1 MTENPFGGLDMNALM
16 QQAQQ
21 MQQQL
26 AEAQQRLNA
35 ATVEGAALGGAVT
48 VIVNGVGELSDVK
61 IGEQFAGAS
70 AEDLE
75 DLAAG
80 VVAAYRD
87 AKAKADEL
95 ATQSLGPL
103 AGGFDQSGSPFQ
115 LGF

>member
-35 ATVEGAALGGAVT
+35 AAVDGSALGGAVT
-48 VIVNGVGELSDVK
+48 VTVNGVGELTNVVLSSQ
-61 IGEQFAGAS
+61 IAGAT

-80 VVAAYRD
+80 IVAAYRD

-103 AGGFDQSGSPFQ
+103 AGGFDQAGSPFQ

>member
-1 MTENPFGGLDMNALM
+1 MTENPFGGFDMNALM

-26 AEAQQRLNA
+26 AEAQARLNA
-35 ATVEGAALGGAVT
+35 ATVDGSALGGAITVT
-48 VIVNGVGELSDVK
+48 VNGVGELSDVK
-61 IGEQFAGAS
+61 LGEQFVGAS
-70 AEDLE
+70 AEDLD

-80 VVAAYRD
+80 IVVAYRD

-103 AGGFDQSGSPFQ
+103 AGGFDQPGSPFQ

>member
-35 ATVEGAALGGAVT
+35 ATVDGTALSGAVT
-48 VIVNGVGELSDVK
+48 VTVNGVGELTDVK
-61 IGEQFAGAS
+61 LGDQFVGAGA
-70 AEDLE
+70 EDIE

-80 VVAAYRD
+80 IVVAYRD

-103 AGGFDQSGSPFQ
+103 AGGFDTAGSPFQ

>member
-35 ATVEGAALGGAVT
+35 ATVEGTSLGGAVT
-48 VIVNGVGELSDVK
+48 VTVNGVGELTDVK
-61 IGEQFAGAS
+61 LGDQFVGAT

-80 VVAAYRD
+80 IVVAYRD
-87 AKAKADEL
+87 AKAKADDL
-95 ATQSLGPL
+95 ASQSLGPL
-103 AGGFDQSGSPFQ
+103 AGGFDAPGSPFQ
-115 LGF
+115 LGL

>member
-21 MQQQL
+21 MQQRL
-26 AEAQQRLNA
+26 AEAQARLNA
-35 ATVEGAALGGAVT
+35 ATVDGTALGGAITVT
-48 VIVNGVGELSDVK
+48 VNGVGELTDVTL
-61 IGEQFAGAS
+61 GAQFVGAGAD
-70 AEDLE
+70 DLE

-80 VVAAYRD
+80 IVVAYRD

-103 AGGFDQSGSPFQ
+103 AGGFDSPGSPFQ

>member
-26 AEAQQRLNA
+26 AEAQERLNA
-35 ATVEGAALGGAVT
+35 ATVDGTALGGAVT
-48 VIVNGVGELSDVK
+48 VTVNGVGELTDVK
-61 IGEQFAGAS
+61 LGEQFAGAS

-80 VVAAYRD
+80 IVVAYRD

-103 AGGFDQSGSPFQ
+103 AGGFDASGSPFQ

>member
-1 MTENPFGGLDMNALM
+1 MTENPFGGLDMNSLM

-26 AEAQQRLNA
+26 AEAQARLNE
-35 ATVEGAALGGAVT
+35 ATVEGTALGGAVT
-48 VIVNGVGELSDVK
+48 VTVNGVGELSDVK
-61 IGEQFAGAS
+61 LGAQFAGAT
-70 AEDLE
+70 AEDLD

-80 VVAAYRD
+80 IVAAYRD
-87 AKAKADEL
+87 AKTKADEL

-103 AGGFDQSGSPFQ
+103 AGGFDQAGSPFQ